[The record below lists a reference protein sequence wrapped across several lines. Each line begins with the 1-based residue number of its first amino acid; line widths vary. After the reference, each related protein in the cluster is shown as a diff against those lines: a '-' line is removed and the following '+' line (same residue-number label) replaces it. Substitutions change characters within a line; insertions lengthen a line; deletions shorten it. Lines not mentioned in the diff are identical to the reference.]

1 MVAAGR
7 LRERTGEVRLRGGGE
22 GVTHRGRVEV
32 HHEGTWGTVC
42 DDNWGKPDAD
52 VVCRQLGFSR
62 GSLKATNRSAFGSG
76 GLEFLLDDVGCTGEE
91 GSLADCR
98 HQGWGEH
105 NCRENEAAG
114 VICATK
120 DGNGQEC
127 DLNENGYYVGNENMT
142 SIGGECLSWHS
153 LVSTG
158 KFPDEAGLGDH
169 NFCRN
174 PDKDILPWCFYRKP
188 DGRVQWAYCT
198 CTKAVPA
205 WIAASSGRRW
215 VRPMAPATLFGNWNP
230 QPAQSASVVNW
241 QGLAGVLI
249 YGNDVVVANNQDT
262 GYDIRLIDGD
272 NVYEGRVEVFHD
284 GEWGAVCD
292 DLWDIKDANVVCR
305 ELGFPDGA
313 VEATTRGRFGQSSGK
328 IVLDDMLCTGT
339 EMSLRDC
346 KHNGWGRHDCVE
358 AEAAGVVCRS
368 LTPPGPPVTESTG
381 IDAVL
386 HTTQKRNRYTYSANV
401 LVAST
406 AGWTM
411 IRICLCVRVNSE
423 TFYNANTYCTQSLG
437 CYPHNTALAE
447 HYTSIQT
454 SVTEPPSGSESGINS
469 GGESGIISGSESGGA
484 SDTDS
489 GETSEA
495 GSGESGIITI
505 PESGETEHDDV
516 TSAETRP
523 ESEELLPGPT
533 IRLVGG
539 TNSREGRVEVFLD
552 GRWGTVCDDS
562 WDERDAQVV
571 CRQLGFGGDVRA
583 WSRAHF
589 GQGTDPILMDEVS
602 CQGTEATLADC
613 ERAAEDRMD
622 CRHTEDAGVTCGVQ
636 EGTSEES
643 SVPAAVRLVGG
654 SVESEGRVEVYHGG
668 EWGTICD
675 DNWDDRDAEVVCRE
689 LGFVGGTA
697 KAWSRARFGRGTG
710 SILLDDVI
718 CRGNEETIASCSSNG
733 WGENNCDHSEDAGVT
748 CSVQQEYQVRLVG
761 GDSENEGRVEV
772 LYNGQWGTVCDDR
785 WDEKDAK
792 VVCAQLGIEMALP
805 IRLVGGSNEKEG
817 RVEIFHGGQW
827 GTICDDHWDKKD
839 AAVVCR
845 QLGYTGRALART
857 GAYFGRGEGVIQL
870 DNVDCVGTED
880 SLEQCSHPAWQAHD
894 CSHKEDAGVVC
905 DFDETTFQCGRRYVL
920 PQTGGRGQQRI
931 VGGQE
936 ATHGAWPWMVGLKL
950 KDGRHSCGATLVG
963 DCWVVTAAH
972 CFHRHSCGATLVG
985 DCWVVTA
992 AHCFHRYRKEEYVVR
1007 VGDFHYARREPYQED
1022 FLIDDFFTYFYDH
1035 DSTNNDIALIKL
1047 QRKGGRCVKTGQF
1060 VNPICLPESENQFR
1074 EGHPCYIAGWGSD
1087 GKFVC
1092 CRVEYRSVVAG
1103 LGGGYGEVVARSAS
1117 QKHMKIGKSLE
1128 NSVMTANCKP
1138 VHQGGTPLLYCGLGK
1153 RRSRLFGHVAAGA
1166 SPPHI
1171 ARHLPP
1177 ALRMEV
1183 LDNMFCAGVM
1193 AGGVDSCQGDSGGPL
1208 MCEQNGRWTLWGVT
1222 SWGYGC
1228 GIRNFPGVYTRVSRF
1243 TSWLNG
1249 IMGGE

>member
-1 MVAAGR
+1 MDRTFSAANVLILLLVLTSEVGRRVQGRSVPQNERIRHFRSRMVAAGR

-198 CTKAVPA
+198 CTK
-205 WIAASSGRRW
+205 
-215 VRPMAPATLFGNWNP
+215 
-230 QPAQSASVVNW
+230 
-241 QGLAGVLI
+241 
-249 YGNDVVVANNQDT
+249 DNQDT

-368 LTPPGPPVTESTG
+368 LTPPGPPVTEST
-381 IDAVL
+381 D
-386 HTTQKRNRYTYSANV
+386 
-401 LVAST
+401 
-406 AGWTM
+406 
-411 IRICLCVRVNSE
+411 
-423 TFYNANTYCTQSLG
+423 
-437 CYPHNTALAE
+437 
-447 HYTSIQT
+447 TSIQT

-469 GGESGIISGSESGGA
+469 GGESGIISESESGGA
-484 SDTDS
+484 SETDS

-495 GSGESGIITI
+495 GSGDSGIISI

-643 SVPAAVRLVGG
+643 SAPAAVRLVGG

-792 VVCAQLGIEMALP
+792 VVCAQLGIEGAAEAVGKGAFGRGDGPILMDEVRCEGTEKFLSDCPRSNWTVHDCSHMEDAGVRCNARP
-805 IRLVGGSNEKEG
+805 ATPQRTGPTIRLVGGSNEKEG

-857 GAYFGRGEGVIQL
+857 GAYFGRGEGIIQL

-905 DFDETTFQCGRRYVL
+905 DFDETTFSGECGRRYVL

-950 KDGRHSCGATLVG
+950 KDG
-963 DCWVVTAAH
+963 
-972 CFHRHSCGATLVG
+972 RHSCGATLVG

-1087 GKFVC
+1087 GHGYSATLRQARVPLISRDTCRRRYGWKF
-1092 CRVEYRSVVAG
+1092 
-1103 LGGGYGEVVARSAS
+1103 
-1117 QKHMKIGKSLE
+1117 
-1128 NSVMTANCKP
+1128 
-1138 VHQGGTPLLYCGLGK
+1138 
-1153 RRSRLFGHVAAGA
+1153 
-1166 SPPHI
+1166 
-1171 ARHLPP
+1171 
-1177 ALRMEV
+1177 

>member
-1 MVAAGR
+1 MDRTVSVAAQALLLLLVVSSEVGRRAEGRTVPQVNERIRHFRSRMVAAGR
-7 LRERTGEVRLRGGGE
+7 LQLRVPTGEVRLRGGGD

-32 HHEGTWGTVC
+32 HHDGTWGTVC
-42 DDNWGKPDAD
+42 DDEWGKPDAD
-52 VVCRQLGFSR
+52 VVCRQLGFPR

-76 GLEFLLDDVGCTGEE
+76 GLEFMLDDVACTGEE
-91 GSLADCR
+91 GSLSDCR
-98 HQGWGEH
+98 HNGWGEH

-114 VICATK
+114 VICATE
-120 DGNGQEC
+120 DGDGQEC
-127 DLNENGYYVGNENMT
+127 DLNENGFYVGNENVT
-142 SIGGECLSWHS
+142 TIGGECLSWHS

-174 PDKDILPWCFYRKP
+174 PDKDILPWCFYRKS
-188 DGRVQWAYCT
+188 DGRVQWGYCT
-198 CTKAVPA
+198 CTKAVPP
-205 WIAASSGRRW
+205 WNAAIPASGRRW
-215 VRPMAPATLFGNWNP
+215 VRPIAPATMFGNWNP
-230 QPAQSASVVNW
+230 QPPVSSSVENW

-249 YGNDVVVANNQDT
+249 YGNDVVVANNHD

-313 VEATTRGRFGQSSGK
+313 VEATTRGRFGQSSGN

-339 EMSLRDC
+339 EISLRDC
-346 KHNGWGRHDCVE
+346 KHNGWGRHDCVD

-368 LTPPGPPVTESTG
+368 QTPPDLGIPVTESTE
-381 IDAVL
+381 
-386 HTTQKRNRYTYSANV
+386 TQ
-401 LVAST
+401 
-406 AGWTM
+406 
-411 IRICLCVRVNSE
+411 
-423 TFYNANTYCTQSLG
+423 
-437 CYPHNTALAE
+437 
-447 HYTSIQT
+447 
-454 SVTEPPSGSESGINS
+454 
-469 GGESGIISGSESGGA
+469 
-484 SDTDS
+484 
-489 GETSEA
+489 
-495 GSGESGIITI
+495 
-505 PESGETEHDDV
+505 
-516 TSAETRP
+516 
-523 ESEELLPGPT
+523 ESEELLPVPT

-562 WDERDAQVV
+562 WDEKDAQVV
-571 CRQLGFGGDVRA
+571 CRQLGFSGDVRA
-583 WSRAHF
+583 WPRAHF
-589 GQGTDPILMDEVS
+589 GQGTVPILMDEVS
-602 CQGTEATLADC
+602 CQGTEANLADC
-613 ERAAEDRMD
+613 RRATEDRMD

-636 EGTSEES
+636 ETEEE
-643 SVPAAVRLVGG
+643 PAPVSVRLVGG
-654 SVESEGRVEVYHGG
+654 SEPSEGRVEVYHGG

-710 SILLDDVI
+710 NILLDDVI
-718 CRGNEETIASCSSNG
+718 CLGNEPTIASCSSNG

-748 CSVQQEYQVRLVG
+748 CSVQQEYQIRLVG
-761 GDSENEGRVEV
+761 GESENEGRVEV

-785 WDEKDAK
+785 WDEADAK
-792 VVCAQLGIEMALP
+792 VVCAQLGIEGASEAIGKGAFGRGDGPILMDEVRCEGTEKFLSDCPRSNWTVHDCSHMEDAGVRCNVRP
-805 IRLVGGSNEKEG
+805 ATPQRTGPTIRLVGGANEKEG
-817 RVEIFHGGQW
+817 RVEIFHNGQW
-827 GTICDDHWDKKD
+827 GTVCDDHWDKKD

-845 QLGYTGRALART
+845 QLGYTGTSLART
-857 GAYFGRGEGVIQL
+857 GSYFGRGEGVIQL
-870 DNVDCVGTED
+870 DNVDCVGTET
-880 SLEQCSHPAWQAHD
+880 SLDMCPHPAWQAHD
-894 CSHKEDAGVVC
+894 CSHKEDAGVIC
-905 DFDETTFQCGRRYVL
+905 DFDETSFSGECGRRYVL
-920 PQTGGRGQQRI
+920 PQTATREQRI
-931 VGGQE
+931 VGGSE

-972 CFHRHSCGATLVG
+972 CFHR
-985 DCWVVTA
+985 
-992 AHCFHRYRKEEYVVR
+992 YRKEEYIVR

-1022 FLIDDFFTYFYDH
+1022 FLIEDFFTYFYDH

-1047 QRKGGRCVKTGQF
+1047 QRNDGRCVKTGQF

-1087 GKFVC
+1087 GHGYSATLRQARVPLISRETCRRRYGWKF
-1092 CRVEYRSVVAG
+1092 
-1103 LGGGYGEVVARSAS
+1103 
-1117 QKHMKIGKSLE
+1117 
-1128 NSVMTANCKP
+1128 
-1138 VHQGGTPLLYCGLGK
+1138 
-1153 RRSRLFGHVAAGA
+1153 
-1166 SPPHI
+1166 
-1171 ARHLPP
+1171 
-1177 ALRMEV
+1177 

-1208 MCEQNGRWTLWGVT
+1208 MCEQDGRWTLWGVT

-1243 TSWLNG
+1243 TSWLNR
-1249 IMGGE
+1249 IMGEE

>member
-1 MVAAGR
+1 MDRTFSAANVLILLLVLTSEVGRRVQGRSVPQNERIRHFRSRMVAAGR

-205 WIAASSGRRW
+205 WIAASSERRW

-368 LTPPGPPVTESTG
+368 LTPPGPPVTEST
-381 IDAVL
+381 
-386 HTTQKRNRYTYSANV
+386 
-401 LVAST
+401 
-406 AGWTM
+406 
-411 IRICLCVRVNSE
+411 
-423 TFYNANTYCTQSLG
+423 
-437 CYPHNTALAE
+437 
-447 HYTSIQT
+447 
-454 SVTEPPSGSESGINS
+454 
-469 GGESGIISGSESGGA
+469 
-484 SDTDS
+484 
-489 GETSEA
+489 
-495 GSGESGIITI
+495 
-505 PESGETEHDDV
+505 
-516 TSAETRP
+516 ETRP

-643 SVPAAVRLVGG
+643 SAPAAVRLVGG

-792 VVCAQLGIEMALP
+792 VVCAQLGIEGAAEAVGKGAFGRGDGPILMDEVRCEGTEKFLSDCPRSNWTVHDCSHMEDAGVRCNARP
-805 IRLVGGSNEKEG
+805 ATPQRTGPTIRLVGGSNEKEG

-857 GAYFGRGEGVIQL
+857 GAYFGRGEGIIQL

-905 DFDETTFQCGRRYVL
+905 DFDETTFSGECGRRYVL

-950 KDGRHSCGATLVG
+950 KDG
-963 DCWVVTAAH
+963 
-972 CFHRHSCGATLVG
+972 RHSCGATLVG

-1087 GKFVC
+1087 GHGYSATLRQARVPLISRDTCRRRYGWKF
-1092 CRVEYRSVVAG
+1092 
-1103 LGGGYGEVVARSAS
+1103 
-1117 QKHMKIGKSLE
+1117 
-1128 NSVMTANCKP
+1128 
-1138 VHQGGTPLLYCGLGK
+1138 
-1153 RRSRLFGHVAAGA
+1153 
-1166 SPPHI
+1166 
-1171 ARHLPP
+1171 
-1177 ALRMEV
+1177 

>member
-1 MVAAGR
+1 MGSVAHVLFLLLAVSSEVGRRAEGRTVPQNERIRHFRSRMVAAGR
-7 LRERTGEVRLRGGGE
+7 LRAPTGEVRLRGGGD

-32 HHEGTWGTVC
+32 HHDGTWGTVC
-42 DDNWGKPDAD
+42 DDDWGKPDAD

-76 GLEFLLDDVGCTGEE
+76 GLKFLLDDVACSGDED
-91 GSLADCR
+91 SLSDCR
-98 HQGWGEH
+98 HNGWGDH

-120 DGNGQEC
+120 DGDGQEC
-127 DLNENGYYVGNENMT
+127 DLNENGFYVGNENMT
-142 SIGGECLSWHS
+142 TIGGECLSWHS

-174 PDKDILPWCFYRKP
+174 PDKDILPWCFYRKS
-188 DGRVQWAYCT
+188 DGRVQWGYCT
-198 CTKAVPA
+198 CTK
-205 WIAASSGRRW
+205 
-215 VRPMAPATLFGNWNP
+215 
-230 QPAQSASVVNW
+230 
-241 QGLAGVLI
+241 
-249 YGNDVVVANNQDT
+249 DNQDT

-313 VEATTRGRFGQSSGK
+313 VEATTRGRFGQSNGK

-339 EMSLRDC
+339 EVSLRDC

-368 LTPPGPPVTESTG
+368 QTPPGIPVTESTE
-381 IDAVL
+381 
-386 HTTQKRNRYTYSANV
+386 TQ
-401 LVAST
+401 
-406 AGWTM
+406 
-411 IRICLCVRVNSE
+411 
-423 TFYNANTYCTQSLG
+423 
-437 CYPHNTALAE
+437 
-447 HYTSIQT
+447 
-454 SVTEPPSGSESGINS
+454 
-469 GGESGIISGSESGGA
+469 
-484 SDTDS
+484 
-489 GETSEA
+489 
-495 GSGESGIITI
+495 
-505 PESGETEHDDV
+505 
-516 TSAETRP
+516 
-523 ESEELLPGPT
+523 ESEELLPVPT

-562 WDERDAQVV
+562 WDERDAQVA
-571 CRQLGFGGDVRA
+571 CRQLGFSGDVRA
-583 WSRAHF
+583 WARAHF
-589 GQGTDPILMDEVS
+589 GEGSDPILMDEVT
-602 CQGTEATLADC
+602 CQGTEANLADC
-613 ERAAEDRMD
+613 GRAAVDRMD
-622 CRHTEDAGVTCGVQ
+622 CRHIEDAGVTCGVQ
-636 EGTSEES
+636 ETEEA
-643 SVPAAVRLVGG
+643 PAPVTVRLVGG
-654 SVESEGRVEVYHGG
+654 SAESEGRVEVYHGG

-675 DNWDDRDAEVVCRE
+675 DNWDDRDAQVVCRE

-710 SILLDDVI
+710 NILLDDVI
-718 CRGNEETIASCSSNG
+718 CLGNEPTIASCNSNG

-785 WDEKDAK
+785 WDEADAK
-792 VVCAQLGIEMALP
+792 VVCAQLGITGASEAIGKGAFGRGDGPILMDEVRCQGNEKFLSDCPRSNWTVHDCSHMEDAGVRCNVRP
-805 IRLVGGSNEKEG
+805 ATPQRTGPTIRLVGGANEKEG
-817 RVEIFHGGQW
+817 RVEIFHNGQW
-827 GTICDDHWDKKD
+827 GTVCDDHWDKKD

-845 QLGYTGRALART
+845 QLGYTGRSLART
-857 GAYFGRGEGVIQL
+857 GSYFGRGEGVIQL
-870 DNVDCVGTED
+870 DNVDCVGSEP
-880 SLEQCSHPAWQAHD
+880 SLDQCPHPAWQAHD
-894 CSHKEDAGVVC
+894 CSHKEDAGVIC
-905 DFDETTFQCGRRYVL
+905 DFDETSFSGECGRRYVL
-920 PQTGGRGQQRI
+920 PQTGTRGQRI

-972 CFHRHSCGATLVG
+972 CFHR
-985 DCWVVTA
+985 
-992 AHCFHRYRKEEYVVR
+992 YRKEEYVVR
-1007 VGDFHYARREPYQED
+1007 VGDFHYSRREPYQED
-1022 FLIDDFFTYFYDH
+1022 FLIEDFFTYFYDH

-1047 QRKGGRCVKTGQF
+1047 RQNDGRCVKTGQF

-1087 GKFVC
+1087 GHGYSATLRQARVPLISRDTCRRRYGWKF
-1092 CRVEYRSVVAG
+1092 
-1103 LGGGYGEVVARSAS
+1103 
-1117 QKHMKIGKSLE
+1117 
-1128 NSVMTANCKP
+1128 
-1138 VHQGGTPLLYCGLGK
+1138 
-1153 RRSRLFGHVAAGA
+1153 
-1166 SPPHI
+1166 
-1171 ARHLPP
+1171 
-1177 ALRMEV
+1177 

-1208 MCEQNGRWTLWGVT
+1208 MCEQDGKWTLWGVT

-1243 TSWLNG
+1243 TSWLNR
-1249 IMGGE
+1249 IMGEE

>member
-1 MVAAGR
+1 MGSVAHVLFLLLAVSSEVGRRAEGRTVPQNERIRHFRSRMVAAGR
-7 LRERTGEVRLRGGGE
+7 LRARTGEVRLRGGGD

-32 HHEGTWGTVC
+32 HHDGTWGTVC
-42 DDNWGKPDAD
+42 DDDWGKPDAD

-76 GLEFLLDDVGCTGEE
+76 GLKFLLDDVACSGDED
-91 GSLADCR
+91 SLSDCR
-98 HQGWGEH
+98 HNGWGDH

-120 DGNGQEC
+120 DGDGQEC
-127 DLNENGYYVGNENMT
+127 DLNENGFYVGNENMT
-142 SIGGECLSWHS
+142 TIGGECLSWHS

-174 PDKDILPWCFYRKP
+174 PDKDILPWCFYRKS
-188 DGRVQWAYCT
+188 DGRVQWGYCT
-198 CTKAVPA
+198 CTK
-205 WIAASSGRRW
+205 
-215 VRPMAPATLFGNWNP
+215 
-230 QPAQSASVVNW
+230 
-241 QGLAGVLI
+241 
-249 YGNDVVVANNQDT
+249 DNQDT

-313 VEATTRGRFGQSSGK
+313 VEATTRGRFGQSNGK

-339 EMSLRDC
+339 EVSLRDC

-368 LTPPGPPVTESTG
+368 QTPPGIPVTESTE
-381 IDAVL
+381 
-386 HTTQKRNRYTYSANV
+386 TQ
-401 LVAST
+401 
-406 AGWTM
+406 
-411 IRICLCVRVNSE
+411 
-423 TFYNANTYCTQSLG
+423 
-437 CYPHNTALAE
+437 
-447 HYTSIQT
+447 
-454 SVTEPPSGSESGINS
+454 
-469 GGESGIISGSESGGA
+469 
-484 SDTDS
+484 
-489 GETSEA
+489 
-495 GSGESGIITI
+495 
-505 PESGETEHDDV
+505 
-516 TSAETRP
+516 
-523 ESEELLPGPT
+523 ESEELLPVPT

-562 WDERDAQVV
+562 WDERDAQVA
-571 CRQLGFGGDVRA
+571 CRQLGFSGDVRA
-583 WSRAHF
+583 WARAHF
-589 GQGTDPILMDEVS
+589 GEGSDPILMDEVT
-602 CQGTEATLADC
+602 CQGTEANLADC
-613 ERAAEDRMD
+613 GRAAVDRMD
-622 CRHTEDAGVTCGVQ
+622 CRHIEDAGVTCGVQ
-636 EGTSEES
+636 ETEEA
-643 SVPAAVRLVGG
+643 PAPVTVRLVGG
-654 SVESEGRVEVYHGG
+654 SAESEGRVEVYHGG

-675 DNWDDRDAEVVCRE
+675 DNWDDRDAQVVCRE

-710 SILLDDVI
+710 NILLDDVI
-718 CRGNEETIASCSSNG
+718 CLGNEPTIASCNSNG

-785 WDEKDAK
+785 WDEADAK
-792 VVCAQLGIEMALP
+792 VVCAQLGITGASEAIGKGAFGRGDGPILMDEVRCQGNEKFLSDCPRSNWTVHDCSHMEDAGVRCNVRP
-805 IRLVGGSNEKEG
+805 ATPQRTGPTIRLVGGANEKEG
-817 RVEIFHGGQW
+817 RVEIFHNGQW
-827 GTICDDHWDKKD
+827 GTVCDDHWDKKD

-845 QLGYTGRALART
+845 QLGYTGRSLART
-857 GAYFGRGEGVIQL
+857 GSYFGRGEGVIQL
-870 DNVDCVGTED
+870 DNVDCVGSEP
-880 SLEQCSHPAWQAHD
+880 SLDQCPHPAWQAHD
-894 CSHKEDAGVVC
+894 CSHKEDAGVIC
-905 DFDETTFQCGRRYVL
+905 DFDETSFSGECGRRYVL
-920 PQTGGRGQQRI
+920 PQTGTRGQRI

-972 CFHRHSCGATLVG
+972 CFHR
-985 DCWVVTA
+985 
-992 AHCFHRYRKEEYVVR
+992 YRKEEYVVR
-1007 VGDFHYARREPYQED
+1007 VGDFHYSRREPYQED
-1022 FLIDDFFTYFYDH
+1022 FLIEDFFTYFYDH

-1047 QRKGGRCVKTGQF
+1047 RQNDGRCVKTGQF

-1087 GKFVC
+1087 GHGYSATLRQARVPLISRDTCRRRYGWKF
-1092 CRVEYRSVVAG
+1092 
-1103 LGGGYGEVVARSAS
+1103 
-1117 QKHMKIGKSLE
+1117 
-1128 NSVMTANCKP
+1128 
-1138 VHQGGTPLLYCGLGK
+1138 
-1153 RRSRLFGHVAAGA
+1153 
-1166 SPPHI
+1166 
-1171 ARHLPP
+1171 
-1177 ALRMEV
+1177 

-1208 MCEQNGRWTLWGVT
+1208 MCEQDGKWTLWGVT

-1243 TSWLNG
+1243 TSWLNR
-1249 IMGGE
+1249 IMGEE